1 MLGYRSSEPSPI
13 KLLKV
18 AKRQNRQFFSIFS
31 PITDVRM
38 SQKIMGHFN
47 KQSKIKNYRLGD
59 NDTLQSVFT
68 TPGVT
73 ASASACLLCHAK
85 LSCTT
90 LNWNQRVELNERP
103 WSCQVVNPPK
113 TQGLIFWVFHRV
125 ARGWWGVARNWRFAW
140 PSQWRLCS
148 GKRTQSN
155 RFPLLSPKMTTFC
168 ACPVSKV
175 NHRHIVD
182 ALGSVDT
189 PQPTHPHPPRYYLI
203 IAGCQ

>member
-1 MLGYRSSEPSPI
+1 MLACFVMQSYLARHWIETREWNWIRDPD
-13 KLLKV
+13 LKPPHLYPLTLRTRT
-18 AKRQNRQFFSIFS
+18 A
-31 PITDVRM
+31 
-38 SQKIMGHFN
+38 
-47 KQSKIKNYRLGD
+47 RLH
-59 NDTLQSVFT
+59 V
-68 TPGVT
+68 
-73 ASASACLLCHAK
+73 K
-85 LSCTT
+85 LST
-90 LNWNQRVELNERP
+90 L
-103 WSCQVVNPPK
+103 PK
-113 TQGLIFWVFHRV
+113 HKVWFSFHRV